1 MFSNLHSIYG
11 IYTIYNIYVVSISVW
26 FYLILL
32 FSDVIQDDVDWV
44 TLILQQIFINNRAD
58 IFCLLLLQ

>member
-1 MFSNLHSIYG
+1 MLSNLHSIYSN
-11 IYTIYNIYVVSISVW
+11 YLVSIAVW